1 MITPQISSQAVS
13 FRNGRHLDHVIIL
26 YKSIYCNYLNFHISK
41 IVMQQVIQ
49 SIEQLH

>member
-1 MITPQISSQAVS
+1 MITLQICSQAVS

-41 IVMQQVIQ
+41 VVIREV
-49 SIEQLH
+49 I